1 MGTIS
6 EASVLEALKTVN
18 DPELHKD
25 LVTLGMV
32 EKIVVEGAKV
42 GVKINLTTPA
52 CPLRERI
59 ESDVRT
65 ALAKVGAHH
74 VEIQFGAQVR
84 SPGQMALPGIKHV
97 IAIASGKG
105 GVGKSTVA
113 ANLAVALAQ
122 EGAKV
127 GLLDADIYGP
137 SQAQMFGTQSQKL
150 MVDDQKRIVP
160 LERYGIRLLSI
171 ANIVPAGQALVWRGP
186 ILHGTVRQF
195 LQDVAW
201 GELDYLIVDLPP
213 GTGDVQLSLS
223 QLAKLSGAVIVTT
236 PQDVARIDA
245 ERALDG
251 FRKVQVPI
259 LGIVENMSFF
269 EQAGQK
275 TYIFGQGGGRRMAET
290 YQTAFLGEIPL
301 APSVREGGDAGTP
314 VVVSAPDSPEAQ
326 AFRQIAR
333 NLAGQMSVQTF
344 MSLPMA

>member
-1 MGTIS
+1 MSTIS
-6 EASVLEALKTVN
+6 QASVLEALKTVN

-32 EKIVVEGAKV
+32 EKIVVEGSRV

-52 CPLRERI
+52 CPLKDQI
-59 ESDVRT
+59 ESEVRS
-65 ALAKVGAHH
+65 ALTRLGVSE

-84 SPGQMALPGIKHV
+84 APVQMALPGVKHV
-97 IAIASGKG
+97 IAIGSGKG

-113 ANLAVALAQ
+113 ANLAVALSQ
-122 EGAKV
+122 EGAKA

-137 SQAQMFGTQSQKL
+137 SQAQMFGTQAEKL
-150 MVDDQKRIVP
+150 RVDEQKRIVP

-171 ANIVPAGQALVWRGP
+171 ANIVPPGQALVWRGP

-201 GELDYLIVDLPP
+201 GDLDYLIVDLPP

-251 FRKVQVPI
+251 FKRVQVPI
-259 LGIVENMSFF
+259 LGIVENMSHF
-269 EQAGQK
+269 EQGGQR
-275 TYIFGQGGGRRMAET
+275 TYIFGQGGGRRMAEA
-290 YQTAFLGEIPL
+290 YGAAFLGEIPIAL
-301 APSVREGGDAGTP
+301 SVREGSDAGVP
-314 VVVSAPDSPEAQ
+314 VVVSAPDSPEAL
-326 AFRQIAR
+326 AFRQVAR
-333 NLAGQMSVQTF
+333 NLAGQLSVRDF
-344 MSLPMA
+344 MLLPMA

>member
-32 EKIVVEGAKV
+32 EKVVVEGPKV

-52 CPLRERI
+52 CPLKGQI
-59 ESDVRT
+59 ESEVRA
-65 ALAKVGAHH
+65 ALARVGVHQ

-84 SPGQMALPGIKHV
+84 SPVQMALPGVKHV

-122 EGAKV
+122 EGTTV

-137 SQAQMFGTQSQKL
+137 SQAQMFGTQGQKL
-150 MVDDQKRIVP
+150 MVNEQKQILP

-171 ANIVPAGQALVWRGP
+171 ANIVPTGQALVWRGP
-186 ILHGTVRQF
+186 ILHGTLRQF

-201 GELDYLIVDLPP
+201 GDLDYLIVDLPP

-251 FRKVQVPI
+251 FKKVQVPI

-269 EQAGQK
+269 DHGGQK
-275 TYIFGQGGGRRMAET
+275 TYIFGQGGGRKMAEA
-290 YQTAFLGEIPL
+290 YGVAFLGEIPIAL
-301 APSVREGGDAGTP
+301 SVREGGDAGTP

-333 NLAGQMSVQTF
+333 NLAGQMSVQAF
-344 MSLPMA
+344 MLLPMA

>member
-1 MGTIS
+1 MSTIS

-32 EKIVVEGAKV
+32 EKIVVEGSKV

-52 CPLRERI
+52 CPLKGQI
-59 ESDVRT
+59 ESDVRST
-65 ALAKVGAHH
+65 LARLGASE

-84 SPGQMALPGIKHV
+84 APVQMALPGVKHV
-97 IAIASGKG
+97 VAIGSGKG

-122 EGAKV
+122 DGAKV

-137 SQAQMFGTQSQKL
+137 SQAQMFGTQAQKL
-150 MVDDQKRIVP
+150 MVNEQKQIVP

-171 ANIVPAGQALVWRGP
+171 ANIVPPAQALVWRGP

-195 LQDVAW
+195 LHDVAW
-201 GELDYLIVDLPP
+201 GDLDYLIVDLPP

-245 ERALDG
+245 ERAVDG
-251 FRKVQVPI
+251 FKKVQVPI
-259 LGIVENMSFF
+259 LGVIENMSFF
-269 EQAGQK
+269 EQGGQR
-275 TYIFGQGGGRRMAET
+275 TYIFGQGGGRKMAET
-290 YQTAFLGEIPL
+290 YGAAFLGEIPI
-301 APSVREGGDAGTP
+301 AVSVREGGDAGTP
-314 VVVSAPDSPEAQ
+314 VVVSAPASPEAE
-326 AFRQIAR
+326 AFRQVAR
-333 NLAGQMSVQTF
+333 NLAGQLSVQAF
-344 MSLPMA
+344 MLLPMA

>member
-1 MGTIS
+1 
-6 EASVLEALKTVN
+6 
-18 DPELHKD
+18 
-25 LVTLGMV
+25 
-32 EKIVVEGAKV
+32 V

-52 CPLRERI
+52 CPLKGQI
-59 ESDVRT
+59 ESDVRA
-65 ALAKVGAHH
+65 ALAKVGASD

-84 SPGQMALPGIKHV
+84 SPAQMALPGVKHV
-97 IAIASGKG
+97 IAIGSGKG

-122 EGAKV
+122 DGAKV

-137 SQAQMFGTQSQKL
+137 SQAQMFGTQAQKL
-150 MVDDQKRIVP
+150 MVNEHKQIIP
-160 LERYGIRLLSI
+160 LERYGIKLLSI

-201 GELDYLIVDLPP
+201 GDLDYLIVDLPP

-245 ERALDG
+245 ERAVDG
-251 FRKVQVPI
+251 FKKVQVPI
-259 LGIVENMSFF
+259 LGVIENMSFF
-269 EQAGQK
+269 EQGGQK
-275 TYIFGQGGGRRMAET
+275 TYIFGQGGGRKMAET
-290 YQTAFLGEIPL
+290 YQAAFLGEIPI
-301 APSVREGGDAGTP
+301 AVSVREGSDAGTP

-326 AFRQIAR
+326 AFRRAAR
-333 NLAGQMSVQTF
+333 NLAGQMSVQAF
-344 MSLPMA
+344 MLLPMA